1 MEWFVIG
8 VARGRLVDLPDL
20 SPDPLG
26 DLVHGRLGVAHRPR
40 ARPRLLPGLRALARV
55 VLARHLEE
63 VDVPLLRGVAVHPV
77 EGLEEGWMGPVSS
90 SFRMFDSRHDLPI
103 F

>member
-1 MEWFVIG
+1 MKGFVVC

-63 VDVPLLRGVAVHPV
+63 VDVPLRRGVAVHPV
-77 EGLEEGWMGPVSS
+77 EGLEEGWVGPRTSTLNCR
-90 SFRMFDSRHDLPI
+90 FMK
-103 F
+103 